1 MAKFK
6 VISNRS
12 AAPVGKLE
20 DDLDALFKLPLTE
33 FTAARNTL
41 AAQLKRS
48 GRRDG
53 ADRVKALAKPSIS
66 AWAVNQLYWK
76 HREAF
81 DELIASGQRFRQAQ
95 ASGRAGKVADM
106 REALNERRDALS
118 QLSDLASA
126 LLRDAGSNPSPET
139 IHRITTTLEGVSAYP
154 SFPDDARPGRLTRDV
169 DPPGFDSFASLIP
182 SAGGKKTTEEVRSS
196 SKSAPAVSTRRKAEP
211 AGDTRNL
218 KKAHH
223 AKIAAAKVSL
233 QEAKRLLNEE
243 RTRLQRLEATQKKAN
258 ADAKQAERHK
268 RESEERFEQARI
280 AAEAAVRRARDI
292 AAEADDAEKA
302 LEEAQRT
309 VEEAAKE
316 LERLFQDSP
325 TR

>member
-6 VISNRS
+6 VLSNS
-12 AAPVGKLE
+12 SSAPVGKLE

-33 FTAARNTL
+33 FIAARKTV
-41 AAQLKRS
+41 AARLKQA
-48 GRRDG
+48 GRISD
-53 ADRVKALAKPSIS
+53 ANRVKALAKPSIS
-66 AWAVNQLYWK
+66 AWAVNQIYWK

-81 DELIASGQRFRQAQ
+81 DELIATGQRFRQAQ

-169 DPPGFDSFASLIP
+169 DPPGFDSFASLAP
-182 SAGGKKTTEEVRSS
+182 SAGGKKMTEEVRSS
-196 SKSAPAVSTRRKAEP
+196 PKSGPAAGTRRKAEP
-211 AGDTRNL
+211 AGDTRNS
-218 KKAHH
+218 KQAHQ

-233 QEAKRLLNEE
+233 QEAKKLLVEE
-243 RTRLQRLEATQKKAN
+243 RTRAQRLEATQKKAN
-258 ADAKQAERHK
+258 ADAKQAEKHK
-268 RESEERFEQARI
+268 REAEERLEKARV
-280 AAEAAVRRARDI
+280 AADVAARRARDL
-292 AAEADDAEKA
+292 AAESEAAGKA

-309 VEEAAKE
+309 VEKAAKE
-316 LERLFQDSP
+316 LEKLFQESP
-325 TR
+325 A